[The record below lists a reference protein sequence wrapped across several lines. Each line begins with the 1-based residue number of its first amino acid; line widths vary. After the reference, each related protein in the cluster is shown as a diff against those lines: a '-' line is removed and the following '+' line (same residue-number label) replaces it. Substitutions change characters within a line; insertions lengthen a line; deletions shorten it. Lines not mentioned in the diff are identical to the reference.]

1 MPQQVPLKAGD
12 PRRVGRYR
20 LTGRL
25 DGIPSD
31 DPIFTGSGPD
41 GAEVCVTVL
50 GGYWDAAALDRFAA
64 EAAVAKR
71 VPPFCAARVLDA
83 GLDGTDAFLVSEYI
97 PGRSLLELVAEY
109 GVATGPQLEALAIG
123 MATGLASVHQAGL
136 VHGSFGPQYVI
147 LAEDGPPHVVEFGIT
162 PPYGSATPSADMLAW
177 AQTVVFAATG
187 RPPGGAVDLG
197 PLPESLREPVQQC
210 LELDP
215 PERPAARAVVQFL
228 LGARALPAG
237 VLAEGSRR
245 AARGAGYA
253 SLLAASAHAREPGTS
268 AHGTRHPASPAS
280 RPRPDALGRSPGAA
294 AHPSRAAHVTASARH
309 TGGGATSG
317 ARGLAQ
323 RRPAGA
329 RPSGRRRAL
338 PWLIAG
344 AGAVVV
350 ALIVFLIVYLA
361 GGGNSA
367 ANLSSHTGHPGA
379 SGGTGASGTQPTA
392 SQGPVIPAAFN
403 GTWSGQVS
411 QPPSDT
417 YNVTVSLATG
427 RSSGAISYSGAG
439 ATCSGVLT
447 PTSVSPTRMVMK
459 LGTGQK
465 GCANSTVTI
474 SVSGPNTLAFD
485 EGNPA
490 ASGTLNRA

>member
-1 MPQQVPLKAGD
+1 LPHQVPLQAGD

-31 DPIFTGSGPD
+31 DPIFTGFGSD

-83 GLDGTDAFLVSEYI
+83 GLDGSDAYLVSEYV
-97 PGRSLLELVAEY
+97 PGRSLLEVVAEY
-109 GVATGPQLEALAIG
+109 GVAAGPQLEALAIG

-147 LAEDGPPHVVEFGIT
+147 LAEDGPLHVVEFGIT

-187 RPPGGAVDLG
+187 QPPGEAVDLG
-197 PLPESLREPVQQC
+197 ILPDSLREPVQQC

-215 PERPAARAVVQFL
+215 PERPAARGVVQFL
-228 LGARALPAG
+228 LGDRALPAG

-245 AARGAGYA
+245 AARRSGWA
-253 SLLAASAHAREPGTS
+253 SMQAASAPSRDPGAGS
-268 AHGTRHPASPAS
+268 HGARHPAHPAT
-280 RPRPDALGRSPGAA
+280 RPRLDAGGRPPGVA
-294 AHPSRAAHVTASARH
+294 PSRAGHVSASARH
-309 TGGGATSG
+309 TGGGGAASG
-317 ARGLAQ
+317 SQGQAQ
-323 RRPAGA
+323 RRPGGA
-329 RPSGRRRAL
+329 RPSGRRRGL

-344 AGAVVV
+344 AGAIV
-350 ALIVFLIVYLA
+350 AVLIIILIVHLA
-361 GGGNSA
+361 QGGNSA
-367 ANLSSHTGHPGA
+367 NLSASTGHPGS
-379 SGGTGASGTQPTA
+379 SGSTGPSGTA
-392 SQGPVIPAAFN
+392 SSGLVIPAAFN

-411 QPPSDT
+411 QPQDVFS
-417 YNVTVSLATG
+417 VTVTLATG
-427 RSSGAISYSGAG
+427 RSSGAISYTGAG

-447 PTSVSPTRMVMK
+447 PTSVSTTQMVMK
-459 LGTGQK
+459 LGTAQK

-474 SVSGPNTLAFD
+474 SLNGPNALTFS
-485 EGNPA
+485 EGNQA
-490 ASGTLNRA
+490 ASGRLTRV